1 MKMFFLILALAA
13 TPAVYGSDCTALVST
28 QGAIVTIE
36 KAAMPTPAPQSAP
49 GAATVGGPIDVYRN
63 ARDLI
68 DKGNDLA
75 DRGKAILDQAQRDG
89 KITVDIRLPATPSST
104 CPQGWTCNG
113 NSCTRTRDTTKL
125 PDMPSS
131 ATSSCHGD
139 CPNGVCP
146 ADAGVR
152 QKPSEASDAEDA
164 TTDGHVR
171 SVRRLCRWR
180 R

>member
-1 MKMFFLILALAA
+1 MKMFFLILALVA
-13 TPAVYGSDCTALVST
+13 TPAVYGGDCTALVST
-28 QGAIVTIE
+28 QGAMVTIE
-36 KAAMPTPAPQSAP
+36 KATPTPATQSAP
-49 GAATVGGPIDVYRN
+49 GAATVAGPIDVYRN

-104 CPQGWTCNG
+104 CQRGWTCDG
-113 NSCTRTRDTTKL
+113 NRCTRATETTAL
-125 PDMPSS
+125 PDSPSS
-131 ATSSCHGD
+131 PTAD
-139 CPNGVCP
+139 CSNVVCP

-152 QKPSEASDAEDA
+152 QKPSEAPDGEDVS
-164 TTDGHVR
+164 TDGHALH
-171 SVRRLCRWR
+171 VRRLWRWR